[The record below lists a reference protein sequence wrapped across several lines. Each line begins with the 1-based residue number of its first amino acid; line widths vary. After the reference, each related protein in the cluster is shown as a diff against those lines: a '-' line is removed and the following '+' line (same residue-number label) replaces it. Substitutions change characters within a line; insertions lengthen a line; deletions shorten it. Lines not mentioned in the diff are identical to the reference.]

1 MEKCFSS
8 EFGSE
13 GYNEAMKRLISLAI
27 LGVVALAPLA
37 SAQMRGG
44 GMSGGRSA
52 GFSRGSAA
60 PARVGGAAF
69 APRPMGAT
77 AVGVRGGAVGVR
89 GGVVGVRTVS
99 PTGHVFFRTTP
110 FPHHFRNRFVNCF
123 GFPCTFGNPFFF
135 GTGFGFGTG
144 FWGWPG
150 YGGYPYS
157 YYPSDNY
164 PQEQA
169 PAPADNSANVQLAVE
184 MQRLSDEVEDLRN
197 ENRQA
202 AAARPPG
209 GSWTIQEQ
217 GAATFVFRDGRHITS
232 QNYAI
237 AGQTLWIF
245 SEHTA
250 HKYSLADLDRAAT
263 DQVNAANGVELHLPE
278 AR

>member
-1 MEKCFSS
+1 
-8 EFGSE
+8 
-13 GYNEAMKRLISLAI
+13 L
-27 LGVVALAPLA
+27 
-37 SAQMRGG
+37 
-44 GMSGGRSA
+44 
-52 GFSRGSAA
+52 
-60 PARVGGAAF
+60 
-69 APRPMGAT
+69 
-77 AVGVRGGAVGVR
+77 
-89 GGVVGVRTVS
+89 
-99 PTGHVFFRTTP
+99 H
-110 FPHHFRNRFVNCF
+110 NRFVNCF

-157 YYPSDNY
+157 YYPSDYY

-169 PAPADNSANVQLAVE
+169 PATSDNSGNVQLAVE

-209 GSWTIQEQ
+209 GSWTVQEQ
-217 GAATFVFRDGRHITS
+217 GAATFIFRDGRHITS

-250 HKYSLADLDRAAT
+250 HKYSVAELDRAAT
-263 DQVNAANGVELHLPE
+263 DQVNAANGVELRLPE